1 MMNKAS
7 LSAVTALVAILAAC
21 APQSSVVLLPDADG
35 HVGVIDVAGDGGKVV
50 LDQVRLGTSVAK
62 GEAPTPPAPW
72 SDERVRK
79 EGGAA
84 LDAMPARPQEFQLY
98 FQTGSV
104 ELTDESRG
112 RIDAIVAAAKQRPF
126 PFLLIA
132 GHADATGSDEINDRV
147 ARQRAEAVR
156 SLLVGQGLDG
166 VAMRATSHGKRIPLV
181 PTPDGVPEPRN
192 RRVGVTVQ

>member
-1 MMNKAS
+1 MNKIVPPAWVI
-7 LSAVTALVAILAAC
+7 LAALVAGC

-35 HVGVIDVAGDGGKVV
+35 HVGVIDVAGDGGTVV
-50 LDQVRLGTSVAK
+50 LDQLRLGTSVAK

-72 SDERVRK
+72 SEERVRK

-84 LDAMPARPQEFQLY
+84 LDAMPARPVEFQLY
-98 FQTGSV
+98 FETGSV
-104 ELTDESRG
+104 DLTEDSRG
-112 RIDAIVAAAKQRPF
+112 RIAAIVAAAKQRPF
-126 PFLLIA
+126 AFLLIA

-147 ARQRAEAVR
+147 ARQRADAVK
-156 SLLVGQGLDG
+156 SLLLAQGLDG
-166 VAMRATSHGKRIPLV
+166 TSLRATSHGKRIPLV